1 MVMVVIVVVMFVIM
15 VVIFLGKNNIVVR
28 VAVIGDQN
36 AAVVVASELDS
47 VDVNLVDGGEDRLA
61 IVLDHDF
68 CWADSS
74 GSELRVNVVT
84 DLDVATNLVQLDSV
98 GAERLLLG
106 LVVVMRVIFRAIRDC
121 WAMRVVV
128 SVTMAVVLVT
138 VGIPVML
145 VEVRIGRSMLVVVWV
160 IMRVVMLVEVMRMIM
175 RVIVRVVVIV
185 IVVMVMF
192 MIMVI
197 MARLHAIK
205 NNIIMR
211 VTIVRNEY
219 TSVIIASELD
229 CIRVDLGH
237 GGNDSLTI
245 CLKDSSG
252 LGDSSCSKLRVSTW
266 VSCRISSNDV
276 QINAM

>member
-1 MVMVVIVVVMFVIM
+1 MVVIVVVMVVIM

-28 VAVIGDQN
+28 VAVIRDQN

-47 VDVNLVDGGEDRLA
+47 VDVNLVDGGEDSLA

-68 CWADSS
+68 CWAHSS

-84 DLDVATNLVQLDSV
+84 DLDVATDLVQLDSV

-106 LVVVMRVIFRAIRDC
+106 LIVVMRVIVRVFRDSWAMGVVVGVSMAIVLVAVGVPIMLMEVRIFRAIRDC
-121 WAMRVVV
+121 WAMRV
-128 SVTMAVVLVT
+128 
-138 VGIPVML
+138 
-145 VEVRIGRSMLVVVWV
+145 
-160 IMRVVMLVEVMRMIM
+160 IMRVIMLVEVMRMIM

-185 IVVMVMF
+185 VMVMVMV

-197 MARLHAIK
+197 MARLHALN

-219 TSVIIASELD
+219 TSVIIASKLD
-229 CIRVDLGH
+229 SIRVDL
-237 GGNDSLTI
+237 
-245 CLKDSSG
+245 
-252 LGDSSCSKLRVSTW
+252 
-266 VSCRISSNDV
+266 
-276 QINAM
+276 

>member
-1 MVMVVIVVVMFVIM
+1 MVVIVVVMVVIM
-15 VVIFLGKNNIVVR
+15 VVIFFGKNNIVVR

-84 DLDVATNLVQLDSV
+84 DLDVATDLVQLDSV

-121 WAMRVVV
+121 RAMRVVV
-128 SVTMAVVLVT
+128 SVTMAVV
-138 VGIPVML
+138 L

-219 TSVIIASELD
+219 TSVIIASQLD
-229 CIRVDLGH
+229 SIRVDL
-237 GGNDSLTI
+237 
-245 CLKDSSG
+245 
-252 LGDSSCSKLRVSTW
+252 
-266 VSCRISSNDV
+266 
-276 QINAM
+276 